1 MTSAKE
7 QQEAEAK
14 LSELGFDLDASPDQ
28 ALATLRALAGRP
40 GVSTATIASALGRVG
55 SAAAADIL
63 AEMEAGS
70 SGADRREIRRA
81 LFKLRQRGI
90 APSTPIGVATPVER
104 PAPAAAEPALSALVS
119 PIDSEGARI
128 VWLLKSRPQGGVNRL
143 WGLVSESEGLIGA
156 KSQRLSR
163 RELRAERAELEQQTG
178 LKMVEA
184 AWRLADFIVCEA
196 YRRTP
201 EANRRRAGNFFAL
214 RAEMI
219 ATAPLTEAEFVH
231 PVYTEMAAQAEG
243 EPSAELLKE
252 PEIIGW
258 KFAPA
263 GLKPYAD
270 EIAGLRESVLILN
283 PVQQE
288 ERANTVVD
296 RAIGELFAGER
307 GTRVRRHLEDV
318 AYYMAHT
325 SRSAAAGWAV
335 AAAAEIRKGADLKR
349 LAFFQ
354 GLVRAQLSSVLA
366 EQRER
371 EKEEPRLIV
380 TPAEA
385 MRARASRTRQR

>member
-1 MTSAKE
+1 MTSAKKR
-7 QQEAEAK
+7 QEADAK
-14 LSELGFDLDASPDQ
+14 LKEMGFDPDAPPEQ
-28 ALATLRALAGRP
+28 ALATLRALTGKP
-40 GVSTATIASALGRVG
+40 GVSTAAIASALGRIG
-55 SAAAADIL
+55 TAAAAGIL

-90 APSTPIGVATPVER
+90 APSAPAAVAAPVER
-104 PAPAAAEPALSALVS
+104 PALTAGEPALSGLVS
-119 PIDSEGARI
+119 VIDAEGARI

-143 WGLVSESEGLIGA
+143 WGIVSEREGLIGVRLA
-156 KSQRLSR
+156 RLSR

-184 AWRLADFIVCEA
+184 DWRLADFILCEA

-201 EANRRRAGNFFAL
+201 EANLRRIGNFFGL
-214 RAEMI
+214 RTELI
-219 ATAPLTEAEFVH
+219 ASAPPTEADFAH

-243 EPSAELLKE
+243 KPSAELLKE
-252 PEIIGW
+252 PEIIAW
-258 KFAPA
+258 KFTPA
-263 GLKPYAD
+263 DLKPYAD
-270 EIAGLRESVLILN
+270 EIAGIRESVLILN

-307 GTRVRRHLEDV
+307 GTRARRHLEDV

-325 SRSAAAGWAV
+325 GRSAAAGWAV

-354 GLVRAQLSSVLA
+354 GLIREQLSGVLA

-385 MRARASRTRQR
+385 MRASASRTRQR